1 MGHPSAHGHL
11 LMGLACSAT
20 LTGCPKPGRPLPGL
34 KTASKATIDVDL
46 QAFARRMMSAAS
58 SKEPAAKQP
67 ILQVQLSPG
76 AWQQALAILA
86 TRRQPVYVGNAWK
99 WKPAARRRT
108 DLDHQASRFDLHE
121 YCPNAQQD
129 THHDSNES
137 VDVNWRSTLPQ
148 RQSQRLASAQ
158 RHDAIRE
165 AAKQAVLATVQA
177 DRDSVVQT

>member
-1 MGHPSAHGHL
+1 M
-11 LMGLACSAT
+11 
-20 LTGCPKPGRPLPGL
+20 
-34 KTASKATIDVDL
+34 
-46 QAFARRMMSAAS
+46 
-58 SKEPAAKQP
+58 
-67 ILQVQLSPG
+67 
-76 AWQQALAILA
+76 
-86 TRRQPVYVGNAWK
+86 YVGNAWK

-108 DLDHQASRFDLHE
+108 DLDHQASGSNLHE

-148 RQSQRLASAQ
+148 RQSQRLAPAQ

>member
-1 MGHPSAHGHL
+1 MWATHGNGSL
-11 LMGLACSAT
+11 
-20 LTGCPKPGRPLPGL
+20 LPGAGL
-34 KTASKATIDVDL
+34 TWIT
-46 QAFARRMMSAAS
+46 R
-58 SKEPAAKQP
+58 
-67 ILQVQLSPG
+67 QVVP
-76 AWQQALAILA
+76 
-86 TRRQPVYVGNAWK
+86 T
-99 WKPAARRRT
+99 
-108 DLDHQASRFDLHE
+108 FM

-148 RQSQRLASAQ
+148 RQSQRLAPAQ